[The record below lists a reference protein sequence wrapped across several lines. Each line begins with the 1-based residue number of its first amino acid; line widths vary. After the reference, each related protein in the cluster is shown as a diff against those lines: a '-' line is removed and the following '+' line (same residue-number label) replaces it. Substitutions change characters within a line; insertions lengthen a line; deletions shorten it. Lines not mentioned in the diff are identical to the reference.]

1 MLESR
6 SRKPT
11 WVFKLVKKALENTV
25 LSSESE
31 EIPNLTKN
39 KKTENGS
46 GNKTILVPMWEE
58 VNT

>member
-1 MLESR
+1 
-6 SRKPT
+6 
-11 WVFKLVKKALENTV
+11 VKKALENTV

-46 GNKTILVPMWEE
+46 GNKTILVPMSEE